1 MKEPLPLATIHE
13 AVLEFLR
20 NRNDAVLFGAQA
32 VNAYVDEPRMT
43 QDVDILSTR
52 AGDLAE
58 ELRAHLA
65 KQFTIAVRIREVAS
79 GRGFRIFQLREPKN
93 RRLVDIRQ
101 IDNLPPNQLI
111 AEVRVPTPQELIAQ
125 KVISM
130 TVRSA
135 QPKGDTDRRDL
146 KLLLLSYPQLKV
158 ESGAVKDRLIAAGAD
173 TSAIEEWARLVTT
186 EIESGDDEDGFYES
200 RENLGLHR
208 DRAARQPIISLLS
221 NDSETRSRS
230 TRSGSTATFF
240 NSR

>member
-1 MKEPLPLATIHE
+1 LATIHE

-186 EIESGDDEDGFYES
+186 EIESGDDEDGF
-200 RENLGLHR
+200 
-208 DRAARQPIISLLS
+208 
-221 NDSETRSRS
+221 
-230 TRSGSTATFF
+230 
-240 NSR
+240 